1 MVAFGTFLVILALS
15 LVVTRVASIALMQTG
30 LSRDLARFQARSA
43 FSGAGFTT
51 NEAERVVSHPARR
64 KVIGLLILL
73 GNAGLVSAVA
83 TLLLGVRREG
93 EPYLGVPDADI
104 QLRPGDTVVLYGQ
117 ETALAR
123 LEQRTST
130 AQGEA
135 RHREG
140 VQREERRRERT
151 GQAATEAERKD

>member
-1 MVAFGTFLVILALS
+1 MVAFGTFLVIIALS

-30 LSRDLARFQARSA
+30 LSKDLARFQARSA

-83 TLLLGVRREG
+83 TLLLGVLQTQSTDH
-93 EPYLGVPDADI
+93 YLRNFVFLLAG
-104 QLRPGDTVVLYGQ
+104 VVLIVL
-117 ETALAR
+117 LAFSKRVDAVISPPIGR
-123 LEQRTST
+123 LLDRVSEIRI
-130 AQGEA
+130 
-135 RHREG
+135 R
-140 VQREERRRERT
+140 
-151 GQAATEAERKD
+151 D